1 MKKSSTT
8 YTTVTESTLR
18 SWLEAQAREQL
29 DAGLPWLVE
38 KVQEE
43 AKLREQEWQ
52 DLTFFK
58 AAALEGAACCL
69 PLMGEEAKLALQAQA
84 AVSRKQWYPACEA
97 LAELREQGVVVA
109 ASELAPS
116 MELAKALAAAA
127 AGRLEPLAACEALVE
142 AAGEESEELEAV
154 AAFFSYGEPVVRGAS
169 GELRSRCDVE
179 EEEAEAPEA
188 PEAGPL
194 FAEDPVF

>member
-1 MKKSSTT
+1 MKKKH
-8 YTTVTESTLR
+8 TTVPESTLR
-18 SWLEAQAREQL
+18 SWLEAAAREQL
-29 DAGLPWLVE
+29 QAGLPWLVE
-38 KVQEE
+38 RVQEE

-69 PLMGEEAKLALQAQA
+69 PLMGEEAKLAVQAQA
-84 AVSRKQWYPACEA
+84 AVSKRAWYEAWEA

-109 ASELAPS
+109 ASELSPS
-116 MELAKALAAAA
+116 LELAKALAAAA
-127 AGRLEPLAACEALVE
+127 SGQLEPLAACEALEE
-142 AAGEESEELEAV
+142 AEGELSEELEAV
-154 AAFFSYGEPVVRGAS
+154 EAFFSYYEPVVRLES
-169 GELRSRCDVE
+169 GELRSLCDVE
-179 EEEAEAPEA
+179 EEQEEAEPE